1 MVAHQESSAVSAAAF
16 VASTVAAK
24 GVLAKS
30 YESDGPV
37 ANGVTIANAV
47 ANVENAFNELKKTIV
62 NVGAD
67 SIVPV
72 EGKNNKSEKVDE
84 EKESETEKAENGKE
98 NDAETM
104 EDDEDYEEEEEEQ
117 YEYPV
122 VADEPDS
129 IDARD
134 ANTPDKYVGRSLRI
148 RWIPRHPSLVRLTG
162 KHPFNCE
169 PPLSRLL
176 TSGLGSG
183 SASDSGL
190 AAGSAAPGSRSD
202 PASGFITPVPLH
214 YVRNHGYVPRLD
226 WSTWRIDISGLVS
239 KPASL
244 SMADLLAMPSRKLP
258 VLLVCVGNRRKEQ
271 NAVKQTI
278 GFSWGAGAA
287 ATTVWKGVLL
297 RDVLIKCGVQLKGK
311 NAGKFVCFEGAETL
325 PGGGGSTYGTSMELW
340 RVMDPANEVLL
351 AYEQNGQELS
361 PDHGFPVRVIIPG
374 FIGGRMVK
382 WLKKVEVTREESQN
396 YYHFHDNRVL
406 PSHVD
411 AETAMKDGWWRKKEY
426 ICNELAINSAIV
438 SPDHGD
444 VVALEGGAGR
454 QVVTMKGYAYSGGG
468 RRVTRVEITLDGG
481 STWRLCDITHP
492 SPPTRHGKHW
502 TWSLWATEVPVIDLV
517 GASEVAVRAW
527 DDATNTQPDKLTW
540 NVMGMMNNCWF
551 RVRVAPT
558 VTPEGS
564 IGLQFIHPTRPGN
577 LPGGWM
583 YDAPGDGKPG
593 GNMAAAGAGGS
604 TAAVLKAADLPA
616 AAAAAGASQ
625 TKPGPAPAPAASA
638 AVAGS
643 GERSGA
649 AVRKISMAEIERHAD
664 ESSPWIVVHGRVYD
678 CTKFLK
684 DHPGGSES
692 ITINAG
698 TDVTEEF
705 DAIHSEKAKK
715 MLEEYYIGDVAG
727 EGEEEGPSAAAAV
740 TVPAATPAPTPL
752 PASPTALHPTTLDP
766 KKRISVPLLSKVSLS
781 PDVRRFRF
789 ALPSANHILGLPV
802 GKHLF
807 VCAKVGGKLVMRA
820 YTPTTS
826 DEDGV
831 GYFDLVVKV
840 YFKGVVPQF
849 PDGGV
854 MSQHLESL
862 SVGDTIE
869 IKGPLGH
876 IEYLGRGKFLV
887 SGEEKQGKKLA
898 MLAGGTGIT
907 PIYQV
912 AKAILADPEDKTEMW
927 VLFGNRSVADVLL
940 QDEMD
945 RWVEQ
950 YPGRFHVWYTIC
962 EPVPEGW
969 KYGIGFVTAAMA
981 NERLPR
987 GGEDSLALMC
997 GPPPMI
1003 RAMTPLLEGMGYST
1017 AEPAW
1022 YHGLLLSAALL
1033 TLLLRTLKSSI
1044 NLPSIHYFP
1053 PFGGMGQ
1060 PLGSFEQSFHVYPVS
1075 FIDKAH
1081 LENGDKVIMPPSA
1094 LDRLAS
1100 LHIDYPML
1108 FEVHNA
1114 AANRTSHCGV
1124 LEFIAEEGYVYMPYW
1139 MMQNLL
1145 LQEGDIVRFRNA
1157 TLPKGTYVKLQPHT
1171 KDFLDISNPK
1181 AVLEMTLRS
1190 FSCLTKGESIM
1201 VAYNNKR
1208 YFIDV
1213 VDARPAAA
1221 ISIIETDCEVDF
1233 APPLDYVEPER
1244 VPTPVKAPAA
1254 GAAAAAAGGSEAGGK
1269 KGAGKDGKAEAA
1281 PPPEEPAFT
1290 PFVGT
1295 GRRLDG
1301 RPAASPSSPAT
1312 SAAATSAASREGVSG
1327 AGGAGGARSSGGGA
1341 GSSSSGG
1348 AAGGAGVAS
1357 GGRKEGRLVFGS
1369 GDGAPRAGPKGKAVL
1384 IVGGSSGIGLC
1395 IGEMAVQQGARV
1407 AIAARNKDRLA
1418 SAHKQLEALLLP
1430 DTPSSDFLL
1439 SVAADAANLDDARR
1453 AIDQVV
1459 AAFGRLDVV
1468 ICCQGQSTPHQFEFD
1483 TVENQQQLMN
1493 VNYWASVY
1501 VIRAA
1506 LPAVKRAGKDGRIM
1520 LVSSQAGQVGIYGY
1534 TAYSA
1539 AKFALR
1545 GLAEALQMELE
1556 HVGTRVVMLFPPDT
1570 DTPQLQQEN
1579 VTKPAVTKAITEG
1592 NKPFPPM
1599 AVARAAISA
1608 VERGDF
1614 LAPVGFDG
1622 WMLSIATA
1630 GMSPCVSLNKLLL
1643 ELLLAGPMRL
1653 VAAATVAGFN
1663 ASARRWHRINHG
1675 RGT

>member
-1 MVAHQESSAVSAAAF
+1 MVAHQESSTVAAAAF
-16 VASTVAAK
+16 LASTVPSGAN
-24 GVLAKS
+24 GVMAKS
-30 YESDGPV
+30 CESDGPV

-62 NVGAD
+62 NVAAN
-67 SIVPV
+67 SIVSV
-72 EGKNNKSEKVDE
+72 EGKNEAEKVDD
-84 EKESETEKAENGKE
+84 GKE
-98 NDAETM
+98 NGAEKMDEDA
-104 EDDEDYEEEEEEQ
+104 DDDYEEEEEE

-122 VADEPDS
+122 VADEPDE

-134 ANTPDKYVGRSLRI
+134 ANTPDK
-148 RWIPRHPSLVRLTG
+148 WIPRHPSLVRLTG

-183 SASDSGL
+183 SASDSGS
-190 AAGSAAPGSRSD
+190 AAGSAAPVSVPRSD

-297 RDVLIKCGVQLKGK
+297 RDVLLKCGVQLKGK

-325 PGGGGSTYGTSMELW
+325 PGGGGSTYGTSMDLW

-351 AYEQNGQELS
+351 AYEQNGQVLS

-444 VVALEGGAGR
+444 VVAMEGGAGR
-454 QVVTMKGYAYSGGG
+454 QIVTMKGYAYSGGG

-481 STWRLCDITHP
+481 NTWRLCDITHP

-502 TWSLWATEVPVIDLV
+502 TWSLWATEVPVVDLV
-517 GASEVAVRAW
+517 GVREVAVRAW
-527 DDATNTQPDKLTW
+527 DEATNTQPDKLTW

-558 VTPEGS
+558 VTPAGS

-583 YDAPGDGKPG
+583 YDAPGEGEG
-593 GNMAAAGAGGS
+593 TRVASSAAGGS
-604 TAAVLKAADLPA
+604 TAALLKAADVPA
-616 AAAAAGASQ
+616 AAVGAQS
-625 TKPGPAPAPAASA
+625 KPGPVPAPAAL
-638 AVAGS
+638 AVAAGS
-643 GERSGA
+643 GARSGA

-678 CTKFLK
+678 CTNFLK

-698 TDVTEEF
+698 TDVTDEF
-705 DAIHSEKAKK
+705 EAIHSEKAKK

-727 EGEEEGPSAAAAV
+727 EGEEEGPSAAAAAAV
-740 TVPAATPAPTPL
+740 TIPAATPALTPL
-752 PASPTALHPTTLDP
+752 PVSLTPTRPTTLDP
-766 KKRISVPLLSKVSLS
+766 KNRIPVPLLSKLNLS

-789 ALPSANHILGLPV
+789 ALPSPDHILGLPV

-840 YFKGVVPQF
+840 YFKGVVPRF

-862 SVGDTIE
+862 SIGDTIE
-869 IKGPLGH
+869 VKGPLGH
-876 IEYLGRGKFLV
+876 IAYLGRGKFLV

-912 AKAILADPEDKTEMW
+912 AKAILSDPEDKTEMW

-945 RWVEQ
+945 RWAEQ

-969 KYGIGFVTAAMA
+969 KYGVGFVTAAMA

-1003 RAMTPLLEGMGYST
+1003 RAMTPLLEGMGYS
-1017 AEPAW
+1017 
-1022 YHGLLLSAALL
+1022 SDSLL
-1033 TLLLRTLKSSI
+1033 T
-1044 NLPSIHYFP
+1044 F
-1053 PFGGMGQ
+1053 
-1060 PLGSFEQSFHVYPVS
+1060 
-1075 FIDKAH
+1075 
-1081 LENGDKVIMPPSA
+1081 
-1094 LDRLAS
+1094 
-1100 LHIDYPML
+1100 
-1108 FEVHNA
+1108 
-1114 AANRTSHCGV
+1114 
-1124 LEFIAEEGYVYMPYW
+1124 
-1139 MMQNLL
+1139 
-1145 LQEGDIVRFRNA
+1145 
-1157 TLPKGTYVKLQPHT
+1157 
-1171 KDFLDISNPK
+1171 
-1181 AVLEMTLRS
+1181 
-1190 FSCLTKGESIM
+1190 
-1201 VAYNNKR
+1201 
-1208 YFIDV
+1208 
-1213 VDARPAAA
+1213 
-1221 ISIIETDCEVDF
+1221 
-1233 APPLDYVEPER
+1233 
-1244 VPTPVKAPAA
+1244 
-1254 GAAAAAAGGSEAGGK
+1254 
-1269 KGAGKDGKAEAA
+1269 
-1281 PPPEEPAFT
+1281 
-1290 PFVGT
+1290 
-1295 GRRLDG
+1295 
-1301 RPAASPSSPAT
+1301 
-1312 SAAATSAASREGVSG
+1312 
-1327 AGGAGGARSSGGGA
+1327 
-1341 GSSSSGG
+1341 
-1348 AAGGAGVAS
+1348 
-1357 GGRKEGRLVFGS
+1357 
-1369 GDGAPRAGPKGKAVL
+1369 
-1384 IVGGSSGIGLC
+1384 
-1395 IGEMAVQQGARV
+1395 
-1407 AIAARNKDRLA
+1407 
-1418 SAHKQLEALLLP
+1418 
-1430 DTPSSDFLL
+1430 
-1439 SVAADAANLDDARR
+1439 
-1453 AIDQVV
+1453 
-1459 AAFGRLDVV
+1459 
-1468 ICCQGQSTPHQFEFD
+1468 
-1483 TVENQQQLMN
+1483 
-1493 VNYWASVY
+1493 
-1501 VIRAA
+1501 
-1506 LPAVKRAGKDGRIM
+1506 
-1520 LVSSQAGQVGIYGY
+1520 
-1534 TAYSA
+1534 
-1539 AKFALR
+1539 
-1545 GLAEALQMELE
+1545 
-1556 HVGTRVVMLFPPDT
+1556 
-1570 DTPQLQQEN
+1570 
-1579 VTKPAVTKAITEG
+1579 
-1592 NKPFPPM
+1592 
-1599 AVARAAISA
+1599 
-1608 VERGDF
+1608 
-1614 LAPVGFDG
+1614 
-1622 WMLSIATA
+1622 
-1630 GMSPCVSLNKLLL
+1630 
-1643 ELLLAGPMRL
+1643 
-1653 VAAATVAGFN
+1653 
-1663 ASARRWHRINHG
+1663 
-1675 RGT
+1675 

>member
-16 VASTVAAK
+16 VASTVPNGVSAK

-117 YEYPV
+117 YEYPYV
-122 VADEPDS
+122 VDS
-129 IDARD
+129 AFPSVFPPFLPVIHPSCLSVLPPSHTKPLHFPFPSHLIHRICLVPSTLFARPIL
-134 ANTPDKYVGRSLRI
+134 ALASPSFSSRFSLRPFPLPI
-148 RWIPRHPSLVRLTG
+148 LSHIPPLPRFSPLLPPLPHPPSPFPQPSPSPSLSPQVD
-162 KHPFNCE
+162 
-169 PPLSRLL
+169 PPPSLPR
-176 TSGLGSG
+176 
-183 SASDSGL
+183 
-190 AAGSAAPGSRSD
+190 APNRK
-202 PASGFITPVPLH
+202 APLQL
-214 YVRNHGYVPRLD
+214 R
-226 WSTWRIDISGLVS
+226 
-239 KPASL
+239 
-244 SMADLLAMPSRKLP
+244 
-258 VLLVCVGNRRKEQ
+258 
-271 NAVKQTI
+271 
-278 GFSWGAGAA
+278 AA
-287 ATTVWKGVLL
+287 AFPPPDL
-297 RDVLIKCGVQLKGK
+297 R
-311 NAGKFVCFEGAETL
+311 
-325 PGGGGSTYGTSMELW
+325 
-340 RVMDPANEVLL
+340 
-351 AYEQNGQELS
+351 
-361 PDHGFPVRVIIPG
+361 
-374 FIGGRMVK
+374 
-382 WLKKVEVTREESQN
+382 
-396 YYHFHDNRVL
+396 
-406 PSHVD
+406 
-411 AETAMKDGWWRKKEY
+411 TAMKDGWWRKKEY

-583 YDAPGDGKPG
+583 
-593 GNMAAAGAGGS
+593 
-604 TAAVLKAADLPA
+604 
-616 AAAAAGASQ
+616 
-625 TKPGPAPAPAASA
+625 
-638 AVAGS
+638 
-643 GERSGA
+643 
-649 AVRKISMAEIERHAD
+649 
-664 ESSPWIVVHGRVYD
+664 VYD

-1003 RAMTPLLEGMGYST
+1003 RAMTPLLEGMGYS
-1017 AEPAW
+1017 
-1022 YHGLLLSAALL
+1022 SDRLL
-1033 TLLLRTLKSSI
+1033 T
-1044 NLPSIHYFP
+1044 F
-1053 PFGGMGQ
+1053 
-1060 PLGSFEQSFHVYPVS
+1060 
-1075 FIDKAH
+1075 
-1081 LENGDKVIMPPSA
+1081 
-1094 LDRLAS
+1094 
-1100 LHIDYPML
+1100 
-1108 FEVHNA
+1108 
-1114 AANRTSHCGV
+1114 
-1124 LEFIAEEGYVYMPYW
+1124 
-1139 MMQNLL
+1139 
-1145 LQEGDIVRFRNA
+1145 
-1157 TLPKGTYVKLQPHT
+1157 
-1171 KDFLDISNPK
+1171 
-1181 AVLEMTLRS
+1181 
-1190 FSCLTKGESIM
+1190 
-1201 VAYNNKR
+1201 
-1208 YFIDV
+1208 
-1213 VDARPAAA
+1213 
-1221 ISIIETDCEVDF
+1221 
-1233 APPLDYVEPER
+1233 
-1244 VPTPVKAPAA
+1244 
-1254 GAAAAAAGGSEAGGK
+1254 
-1269 KGAGKDGKAEAA
+1269 
-1281 PPPEEPAFT
+1281 
-1290 PFVGT
+1290 
-1295 GRRLDG
+1295 
-1301 RPAASPSSPAT
+1301 
-1312 SAAATSAASREGVSG
+1312 
-1327 AGGAGGARSSGGGA
+1327 
-1341 GSSSSGG
+1341 
-1348 AAGGAGVAS
+1348 
-1357 GGRKEGRLVFGS
+1357 
-1369 GDGAPRAGPKGKAVL
+1369 
-1384 IVGGSSGIGLC
+1384 
-1395 IGEMAVQQGARV
+1395 
-1407 AIAARNKDRLA
+1407 
-1418 SAHKQLEALLLP
+1418 
-1430 DTPSSDFLL
+1430 
-1439 SVAADAANLDDARR
+1439 
-1453 AIDQVV
+1453 
-1459 AAFGRLDVV
+1459 
-1468 ICCQGQSTPHQFEFD
+1468 
-1483 TVENQQQLMN
+1483 
-1493 VNYWASVY
+1493 
-1501 VIRAA
+1501 
-1506 LPAVKRAGKDGRIM
+1506 
-1520 LVSSQAGQVGIYGY
+1520 
-1534 TAYSA
+1534 
-1539 AKFALR
+1539 
-1545 GLAEALQMELE
+1545 
-1556 HVGTRVVMLFPPDT
+1556 
-1570 DTPQLQQEN
+1570 
-1579 VTKPAVTKAITEG
+1579 
-1592 NKPFPPM
+1592 
-1599 AVARAAISA
+1599 
-1608 VERGDF
+1608 
-1614 LAPVGFDG
+1614 
-1622 WMLSIATA
+1622 
-1630 GMSPCVSLNKLLL
+1630 
-1643 ELLLAGPMRL
+1643 
-1653 VAAATVAGFN
+1653 
-1663 ASARRWHRINHG
+1663 
-1675 RGT
+1675 

>member
-1 MVAHQESSAVSAAAF
+1 MADLRAQNAPPTSAETRVGGLTLPAMAELAQAAGFSSAQPPRTMCSQCQQEPAKYRCPGCSAATCSVPCVKAHKAASGCTGKRNRAEFVPITKFDDNQLVSGCHFSQRHDLRFLEDALLQYDVAKRTRTALGVRYEAQVGKHWGRMQQTAKQRGVQLLLMPPGMSKRKANRTYFQHRKRCIMWHVRWQFAIRSIRMDPNDNSHIDARASSRHISKAQDIGTCNAAQGITSDPPNTAVAAGSSGVNGTPADATSLGAVLQPPTTSSTSLSTFLLPHTIDSIISEDEPLIAAAEAALRQALKTPIGAAHPPAAGGGAAAAAATATTTTTTTTTGRSINSNGSNSTTGSSSTTGSNTSSLIAAIFASSSLFGRGLAATETAARNATLPVVQPFRLQGNFMGSRKNEESSAVAAASF
-16 VASTVAAK
+16 VASSFRNGASAN
-24 GVLAKS
+24 GVLTKS
-30 YESDGPV
+30 RESDGPV

-62 NVGAD
+62 NVAAD
-67 SIVPV
+67 SIVSV
-72 EGKNNKSEKVDE
+72 EGKNKAEEVIQ
-84 EKESETEKAENGKE
+84 EKEKE
-98 NDAETM
+98 AETM
-104 EDDEDYEEEEEEQ
+104 DEEEDYEEEEEE

-122 VADEPDS
+122 VADEPDE

-134 ANTPDKYVGRSLRI
+134 ANTPDK
-148 RWIPRHPSLVRLTG
+148 WISRHPSLVRLTG

-183 SASDSGL
+183 SASDSG
-190 AAGSAAPGSRSD
+190 SAALPSRSD

-351 AYEQNGQELS
+351 AYEQNGQVLS

-481 STWRLCDITHP
+481 NTWRLCDITHP

-502 TWSLWATEVPVIDLV
+502 TWSLWATEVPVVDLV
-517 GASEVAVRAW
+517 GVKEVAVRAW

-558 VTPEGS
+558 VTPAGS

-583 YDAPGDGKPG
+583 YDMPGEGVGEGKVG
-593 GNMAAAGAGGS
+593 ASTAAGGS
-604 TAAVLKAADLPA
+604 TAAVLKAADAPA
-616 AAAAAGASQ
+616 AAGVASQ
-625 TKPGPAPAPAASA
+625 AKQGGTPAPAASP

-643 GERSGA
+643 GARSSSSI
-649 AVRKISMAEIERHAD
+649 RKITMAEIERHAD

-715 MLEEYYIGDVAG
+715 MLEEYYIGDLAG
-727 EGEEEGPSAAAAV
+727 EGEEGTEMTASVAAAA
-740 TVPAATPAPTPL
+740 PESAPPAAATPAPTPL
-752 PASPTALHPTTLDP
+752 PVSPTALHPTTLDP
-766 KKRISVPLLSKVSLS
+766 KKRIPVPLLSKVSLS

-789 ALPSANHILGLPV
+789 ALPSPNHILGLPV

-831 GYFDLVVKV
+831 GYFDLVVKI

-862 SVGDTIE
+862 SIGDTIE

-945 RWVEQ
+945 QWVEQ
-950 YPGRFHVWYTIC
+950 YPGRFHVWYTVC
-962 EPVPEGW
+962 EPVPEDW
-969 KYGIGFVTAAMA
+969 KYGVGFVTAAMA

-987 GGEDSLALMC
+987 GEEDSLALMC

-1003 RAMTPLLEGMGYST
+1003 RAMTPLLEGMGYS
-1017 AEPAW
+1017 
-1022 YHGLLLSAALL
+1022 SDRML
-1033 TLLLRTLKSSI
+1033 T
-1044 NLPSIHYFP
+1044 F
-1053 PFGGMGQ
+1053 
-1060 PLGSFEQSFHVYPVS
+1060 
-1075 FIDKAH
+1075 
-1081 LENGDKVIMPPSA
+1081 
-1094 LDRLAS
+1094 
-1100 LHIDYPML
+1100 
-1108 FEVHNA
+1108 
-1114 AANRTSHCGV
+1114 
-1124 LEFIAEEGYVYMPYW
+1124 
-1139 MMQNLL
+1139 
-1145 LQEGDIVRFRNA
+1145 
-1157 TLPKGTYVKLQPHT
+1157 
-1171 KDFLDISNPK
+1171 
-1181 AVLEMTLRS
+1181 
-1190 FSCLTKGESIM
+1190 
-1201 VAYNNKR
+1201 
-1208 YFIDV
+1208 
-1213 VDARPAAA
+1213 
-1221 ISIIETDCEVDF
+1221 
-1233 APPLDYVEPER
+1233 
-1244 VPTPVKAPAA
+1244 
-1254 GAAAAAAGGSEAGGK
+1254 
-1269 KGAGKDGKAEAA
+1269 
-1281 PPPEEPAFT
+1281 
-1290 PFVGT
+1290 
-1295 GRRLDG
+1295 
-1301 RPAASPSSPAT
+1301 
-1312 SAAATSAASREGVSG
+1312 
-1327 AGGAGGARSSGGGA
+1327 
-1341 GSSSSGG
+1341 
-1348 AAGGAGVAS
+1348 
-1357 GGRKEGRLVFGS
+1357 
-1369 GDGAPRAGPKGKAVL
+1369 
-1384 IVGGSSGIGLC
+1384 
-1395 IGEMAVQQGARV
+1395 
-1407 AIAARNKDRLA
+1407 
-1418 SAHKQLEALLLP
+1418 
-1430 DTPSSDFLL
+1430 
-1439 SVAADAANLDDARR
+1439 
-1453 AIDQVV
+1453 
-1459 AAFGRLDVV
+1459 
-1468 ICCQGQSTPHQFEFD
+1468 
-1483 TVENQQQLMN
+1483 
-1493 VNYWASVY
+1493 
-1501 VIRAA
+1501 
-1506 LPAVKRAGKDGRIM
+1506 
-1520 LVSSQAGQVGIYGY
+1520 
-1534 TAYSA
+1534 
-1539 AKFALR
+1539 
-1545 GLAEALQMELE
+1545 
-1556 HVGTRVVMLFPPDT
+1556 
-1570 DTPQLQQEN
+1570 
-1579 VTKPAVTKAITEG
+1579 
-1592 NKPFPPM
+1592 
-1599 AVARAAISA
+1599 
-1608 VERGDF
+1608 
-1614 LAPVGFDG
+1614 
-1622 WMLSIATA
+1622 
-1630 GMSPCVSLNKLLL
+1630 
-1643 ELLLAGPMRL
+1643 
-1653 VAAATVAGFN
+1653 
-1663 ASARRWHRINHG
+1663 
-1675 RGT
+1675 